1 MAISRRKRL
10 RQLDPTGASMARQRK
25 YTGTAVSRFGRGL
38 KAGSAVTVLGLA
50 LAACGGGDG
59 SSSGGGGDSDEPITI
74 GISLPR
80 TGDFSQPGGEAR
92 KGYEIWADQVNADG
106 GLLGRQVELKITD
119 DASNQDTVVTD
130 YTKLITQDKVDLLL
144 GTFSTLLN
152 FPASAVAEKNGMLY
166 VEPAGGAPKMFDR
179 GFTKLFF
186 AQQATASHQPDVFVD
201 YIKSLPADQRPKPAA
216 YPTQDDPFTTPVIES
231 MQKQLEALGVQT
243 VYTTTYPAD
252 ATNFQTIASAIAAA
266 KPDLIALGAVF
277 EDGVGLVRSLQQLN
291 FSPKFLFQTSAPSEG
306 TQFSDG
312 IGAANTEGIFYTVSW
327 DQNAKTPGNDK
338 FVAEY
343 AKRHNNDTPPE
354 DAADAY
360 AAAQVLQAASKAVGS
375 FDQAKMA
382 TWLHGHTVKT
392 ILGDLSWD
400 QTGAPTSE
408 FLLAQWQKGEVQIV
422 APKAAATVDSAV
434 AKSPWQ

>member
-1 MAISRRKRL
+1 MAKQDKPGHVTRR
-10 RQLDPTGASMARQRK
+10 GWS
-25 YTGTAVSRFGRGL
+25 GTTVRAV
-38 KAGSAVTVLGLA
+38 ATSAVVLLA
-50 LAACGGGDG
+50 VAACGSKPSDNAG
-59 SSSGGGGDSDEPITI
+59 SGNSKDPIVV
-74 GISLPR
+74 GISLPL

-92 KGYEIWADQVNADG
+92 KGYEIWRDQVNAAG

-130 YTKLITQDKVDLLL
+130 YTKLITQDNVDLLL

-179 GFTKLFF
+179 GFKKLFF
-186 AQQATASHQPDVFVD
+186 AQQATAQHQPDVFVD
-201 YIKSLPADQRPKPAA
+201 YIKGLPENERPKTAA

-231 MQKQLEALGVQT
+231 MQKQLEDLGVQT

-266 KPDLIALGAVF
+266 KPDLIAQGAVF

-291 FSPKFLFQTSAPSEG
+291 YSPKMLFQTSAPSNAG
-306 TQFSDG
+306 QYSDG
-312 IGAANTEGIFYTVSW
+312 IGKANTEGVFYTVSW
-327 DQNAKTPGNDK
+327 NEKATTPNNDT

-343 AKRHNNDTPPE
+343 AKRFDGGIPAE

-360 AAAQVLQAASKAVGS
+360 AAAQVVQAAVEAVGS
-375 FDQAKMA
+375 LDQDKLAE
-382 TWLHGHTVKT
+382 WLHGNKVET
-392 ILGDLSWD
+392 ILGSLAWD
-400 QTGAPTSE
+400 ETGAPTSD
-408 FLLAQWQKGEVQIV
+408 FLLAQWQKGAPEIV
-422 APKAAATVDSAV
+422 APKDAATVTTVVS
-434 AKSPWQ
+434 KTPWE

>member
-1 MAISRRKRL
+1 MAKQYKPGNLARRGWSGTTL
-10 RQLDPTGASMARQRK
+10 RAVAASA
-25 YTGTAVSRFGRGL
+25 AVL
-38 KAGSAVTVLGLA
+38 LAV
-50 LAACGGGDG
+50 AACG
-59 SSSGGGGDSDEPITI
+59 SKPSESASSGTSKDPIVI
-74 GISLPR
+74 GISLPL

-92 KGYEIWADQVNADG
+92 KGYEIWRDQVNAAG
-106 GLLGRQVELKITD
+106 GLLGRKVELKITD

-179 GFTKLFF
+179 GFKKLFF

-201 YIKSLPADQRPKPAA
+201 YIKSLPADQRPKTAA

-266 KPDLIALGAVF
+266 KPELIAQGAVF
-277 EDGVGLVRSLQQLN
+277 EDGVGLIRSLQQLN
-291 FSPKFLFQTSAPSEG
+291 YSPKMMFQTSAPSNAG
-306 TQFSDG
+306 QYSDG
-312 IGAANTEGIFYTVSW
+312 IGVKNTEGIFYTVSW
-327 DQNAKTPGNDK
+327 NEKAKTPGNDK

-343 AKRHNNDTPPE
+343 AKRYEGGIPAE

-360 AAAQVLQAASKAVGS
+360 AAAQVVQAAVKKIGKI
-375 FDQAKMA
+375 DQNKLAE
-382 TWLHGHTVKT
+382 WLHANEVES
-392 ILGDLSWD
+392 ILGPLAWD
-400 QTGAPTSE
+400 ETGAPTKQ
-408 FLLAQWQKGEVQIV
+408 FLLGQWQNGAPEIV
-422 APKAAATVDSAV
+422 APKDAATVDKAV
-434 AKSPWQ
+434 VKTPWQ